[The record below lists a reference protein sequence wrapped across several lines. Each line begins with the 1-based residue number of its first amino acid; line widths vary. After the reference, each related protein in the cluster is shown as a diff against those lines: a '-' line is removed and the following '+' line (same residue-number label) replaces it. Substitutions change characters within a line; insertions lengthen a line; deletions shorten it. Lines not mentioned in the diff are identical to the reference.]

1 MVDHFMTS
9 CKESVET
16 FSSAMSN
23 FIYSMV
29 FFFGILQIGNCGKAY
44 IWYVFRL
51 FPFSTNLP
59 VGKKNKCKPST
70 LLK

>member
-1 MVDHFMTS
+1 MVDHFLTS

-44 IWYVFRL
+44 I
-51 FPFSTNLP
+51 
-59 VGKKNKCKPST
+59 
-70 LLK
+70 